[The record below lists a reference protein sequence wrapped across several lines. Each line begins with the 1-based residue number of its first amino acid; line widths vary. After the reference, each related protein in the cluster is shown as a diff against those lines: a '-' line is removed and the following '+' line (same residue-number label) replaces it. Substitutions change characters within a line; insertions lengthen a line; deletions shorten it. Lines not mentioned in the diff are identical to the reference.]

1 MNKLKII
8 GPIISSI
15 VLSTT
20 IANANVVNDKMDAV
34 RTWATEEK
42 AKTVE
47 FQKVKWQEGKDQ
59 IANTILKIK
68 KLFNWSGN

>member
-1 MNKLKII
+1 MNKVKM
-8 GPIISSI
+8 I
-15 VLSTT
+15 VAVMILLSTS
-20 IANANVVNDKMDAV
+20 IANANVVEDKMNAV
-34 RTWATEEK
+34 KNWATNEK
-42 AKTVE
+42 SKTVE

>member
-8 GPIISSI
+8 GPIISII

-34 RTWATEEK
+34 STWATEEK

>member
-1 MNKLKII
+1 MNKVKM
-8 GPIISSI
+8 I
-15 VLSTT
+15 VAVMILLSTS
-20 IANANVVNDKMDAV
+20 IANANVVEDKMNAV
-34 RTWATEEK
+34 KNWATDEK

-68 KLFNWSGN
+68 NLFNWSGN